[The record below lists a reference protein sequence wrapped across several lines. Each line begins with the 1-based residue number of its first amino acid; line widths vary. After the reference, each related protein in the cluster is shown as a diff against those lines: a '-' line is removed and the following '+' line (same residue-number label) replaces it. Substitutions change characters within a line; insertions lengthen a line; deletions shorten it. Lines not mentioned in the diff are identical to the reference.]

1 MKDDDEEEENTFGV
15 TRYPCMPSLVALQQM
30 RNRLHLAFLGR
41 KLMKWTMLASG
52 RELRRLA
59 IELDGVYKGFAEEL
73 RNAYIQLA
81 RSRYYHANLNEM
93 VLEDIPKKAGAIVI
107 PSTKSVS
114 GVKLWQYVLEE
125 TEYKPYVHLG
135 IGKGGQTILETKKA
149 WLELL
154 KHLITMMTLRTSFR
168 MVEISNR
175 AATKKFNV
183 LSKLVIPR
191 VNLSQRYIISELEEM
206 EREDNFRLKRFK
218 ELKLKKA
225 GGGED
230 EKNKKKCTVCKN
242 CLTCCNCNNVDR
254 ENTVS
259 DVSPTEKSSKSNKE
273 ISFNDNEDAVLYPKE
288 CNATEE
294 KKLSDRDIL
303 KSEAGGDIIQIVCPN
318 CQECLNVN
326 KSAASVSILKKEI
339 DLDSKECYSGVCG
352 RQIGDDLPK
361 SHCCSLNKLQS
372 TEKERAF
379 CQICKN
385 KNDDFINVSQNSSA
399 VSICCSLKNDADSE
413 KSYPCLPTSNSNI
426 NEYPD
431 GFILELRHTCD
442 QCEQPMHL
450 AIEESSNTSLCSK
463 CRSQQIR
470 MGNIKNNFNTDNS
483 DLCAKCKEE
492 LLSKPCSCTST
503 MQSVN
508 EVVQPE
514 VSSLCSLCR
523 VESKCNLQAIKSFNL
538 RENKSICSSCIQ
550 QLQTKSS
557 NSASCPCISEPNS
570 NLKKVNSFQ
579 DNLCASCK
587 EKSEIRI
594 PCACSNDAIEDKVCG
609 RDKNHNFGRKFDIM
623 CINLN
628 NSCIEA
634 GYKKGIAA
642 QKCSSHSEFN
652 KNSNQNCHRCGVS
665 IKKES
670 MEQQSQSSCYVCG
683 RPINKASTCVK
694 DKNKVN
700 DCSQKSASSPKFVQ
714 GASGTENQSNLK
726 QNKST
731 LCMPLGKG
739 LKVKLP
745 PLQTSMNSNTSM
757 QSKTGHKATHM
768 ACGSANS
775 LLSYIEIECSRSNI
789 QTEKKEGRME
799 SCPNKNEINICGSH
813 SEDGGEYYFKMKIVP
828 RAECDASK
836 GGTDIVHSFIELMKK
851 QILPESKSKEHTYLN
866 TISNK
871 ICQSKIDY
879 CASQETPS
887 MCNSSSVISQMS
899 ESNNKSSCTCKDE
912 THEKDNYLITSKSSS
927 LNKSQEEKTDFIPS
941 KNLHTC
947 SHVCSES
954 SLQNQSCETNN
965 NKFSCL
971 CKDKNNNNNNYNYF
985 TIDTININTQHN
997 EKKEISKHSL
1007 NSHSSQSKA
1016 NENSNEADKNNLCKV
1031 CRGQKQAKKC
1041 CSCEGKMQIS
1051 CNDCRKNA
1059 GSEIKN
1065 YQFSFNEKKIDC
1077 CASKNIPTV
1086 SCSTNSLRSQCPET
1100 DKNKSTCTCIAK
1112 ENENND
1118 YNESKINTMVIST
1131 QKKNTQCTCTEQKA
1145 MPIHNCNEQTTQINT
1160 KEILKVTSE
1169 NNCRLCN
1176 KKMEV
1181 KNNCDF
1187 NANRK
1192 TCSDFSSRKNQN
1204 KDTLSKSSHS
1214 KRNCVK
1220 CGSEFNPQRKNPA
1233 TAALQSQ
1240 KHDYEKL
1247 TNCTKCSS
1255 SRKVYQSAC
1264 PIHSSKKSNSSP
1276 ILSTCSHFQE
1286 KDSNKMSAS
1295 GCKYSSLLNLESQ
1308 KSPGGK
1314 SQSCEKSNTSLLE
1327 SNCLRC
1333 REKDNEMSTHGC
1345 KCSSITKTE
1354 SQKTRGCQ
1362 SQSSTKSSTSPNE
1375 YKCSRCQDKY
1385 IEKSSQGCKCS
1396 SITKTETQKTP
1407 GCQSQPFK
1415 KSNASPSGSNCS
1427 RCSGKKVENFTHGCK
1442 CSSITKTESQ
1452 KTPGC
1457 QSQSSKK
1464 SNTSPNEYKC
1474 SRCHE
1479 KYIEKSSQGCKCSS
1493 ITKTETQ
1500 KTPGCQSQSSKK
1512 SNTSP
1517 NEYKCSRCHE
1527 KYIEKSSQGC
1537 KCSSITKT
1545 ESQKTPGCQSQSSKK
1560 SNASPSE
1567 SNCSRCSGKKVENLT
1582 HGCKCSSITKTE
1594 SQKTPGCQSQSSK
1607 NSNASPSESNCS
1619 RCSGKKVENLT
1630 HGCKCSSITKTE
1642 SQKTPSCQ
1650 SQSSK
1655 KSNTSPNEYK
1665 CSSCQEK
1672 YINKSPQGCKC
1683 SSKEKEE
1690 YKRAPGC
1697 QSLSSEKSKASP
1709 NQSNCSR
1716 CQEKGIEKSTQYC
1729 KCSSIRKEE
1738 TQSATGCQS
1747 ISSKKQLSAIQSNC
1761 SRCQQTDIKKSTSG
1775 CKCSQTAKVKFQ
1787 NHTDYQNQPLEKSCP
1802 LHQKESA
1809 CNCTSTKK
1817 MENRI
1822 DTSSKTD
1829 CSCKDSEM
1837 FTNTYS
1843 YTSTC
1848 KSDKYSSKTAK
1859 SDESCRCSSSLK
1871 LRVSDECASSGHSSK
1886 LSRDSS
1892 VKSFGSCCDSQT
1904 KDASTQTRRSDR
1916 YDVRDLQMLT
1926 FLRDARKVTCTCRSE
1941 PIIRNPT
1948 SKPIYR
1954 SKSNHSDYVCLKHLE
1969 ID

>member
-1 MKDDDEEEENTFGV
+1 MEREDNF
-15 TRYPCMPSLVALQQM
+15 
-30 RNRLHLAFLGR
+30 RLKRFKEL
-41 KLMKWTMLASG
+41 KL
-52 RELRRLA
+52 
-59 IELDGVYKGFAEEL
+59 
-73 RNAYIQLA
+73 
-81 RSRYYHANLNEM
+81 
-93 VLEDIPKKAGAIVI
+93 KKAGDKTEKKDNPYPECPICKKSSLAELKNEDSPISLRSVATYKNPIEIDKDHFSISNVYSPVI
-107 PSTKSVS
+107 ERPISENKPKNSPLPTEIDEAYS
-114 GVKLWQYVLEE
+114 GGFGEVTNKDEPVLECPICE
-125 TEYKPYVHLG
+125 RSSSIQTKIDEVHLNSFDG
-135 IGKGGQTILETKKA
+135 VSIKSLGNSADQSLDNIRSITKVQTLPKKSSTTSNEKDLISLKKRFQKFQEGTISLSSSCDLCDESLAQIETASEDICCASCDSFKNESEVK
-149 WLELL
+149 ED
-154 KHLITMMTLRTSFR
+154 KQENVKQTS
-168 MVEISNR
+168 SNVSKP
-175 AATKKFNV
+175 TKFNV

-259 DVSPTEKSSKSNKE
+259 DVSPTQKSSKSNKE

-670 MEQQSQSSCYVCG
+670 MEQQSQSSCCVCG

-700 DCSQKSASSPKFVQ
+700 DCSQKSASAPKFVQ

-1016 NENSNEADKNNLCKV
+1016 NENSNEANKNNLCKV

-1086 SCSTNSLRSQCPET
+1086 SCSTNSLRIQCPET
-1100 DKNKSTCTCIAK
+1100 DKNMSTCTCIAK

-1308 KSPGGK
+1308 KSPG
-1314 SQSCEKSNTSLLE
+1314 
-1327 SNCLRC
+1327 
-1333 REKDNEMSTHGC
+1333 
-1345 KCSSITKTE
+1345 
-1354 SQKTRGCQ
+1354 
-1362 SQSSTKSSTSPNE
+1362 
-1375 YKCSRCQDKY
+1375 
-1385 IEKSSQGCKCS
+1385 
-1396 SITKTETQKTP
+1396 
-1407 GCQSQPFK
+1407 
-1415 KSNASPSGSNCS
+1415 
-1427 RCSGKKVENFTHGCK
+1427 
-1442 CSSITKTESQ
+1442 
-1452 KTPGC
+1452 
-1457 QSQSSKK
+1457 
-1464 SNTSPNEYKC
+1464 
-1474 SRCHE
+1474 
-1479 KYIEKSSQGCKCSS
+1479 
-1493 ITKTETQ
+1493 
-1500 KTPGCQSQSSKK
+1500 
-1512 SNTSP
+1512 
-1517 NEYKCSRCHE
+1517 
-1527 KYIEKSSQGC
+1527 
-1537 KCSSITKT
+1537 
-1545 ESQKTPGCQSQSSKK
+1545 
-1560 SNASPSE
+1560 
-1567 SNCSRCSGKKVENLT
+1567 
-1582 HGCKCSSITKTE
+1582 
-1594 SQKTPGCQSQSSK
+1594 
-1607 NSNASPSESNCS
+1607 
-1619 RCSGKKVENLT
+1619 
-1630 HGCKCSSITKTE
+1630 E

-1892 VKSFGSCCDSQT
+1892 VKSFGSCCDFQT

-1926 FLRDARKVTCTCRSE
+1926 FLRDARKVLMYFVKMVVKMIYHISDRPQKLYVVLIRLIDQRLCSAQLKSAP
-1941 PIIRNPT
+1941 PI
-1948 SKPIYR
+1948 
-1954 SKSNHSDYVCLKHLE
+1954 
-1969 ID
+1969 